1 MAAGARASYIEIA
14 TPVALCLAPQPWRV
28 QNPQGFQDPLDLH
41 ASVLPVYP
49 TFIHDSVGQ
58 SSKSSDTF
66 CLLRPLIL
74 YYPELPL

>member
-1 MAAGARASYIEIA
+1 MAVGARVSYIENAI
-14 TPVALCLAPQPWRV
+14 ALCLAPQ
-28 QNPQGFQDPLDLH
+28 PQGFQDPLDLH

-58 SSKSSDTF
+58 SSKSSVTF
-66 CLLRPLIL
+66 CLLHPLIL